1 MELADTS
8 AWTNRHKSADAD
20 DDFST
25 RILAGEI
32 ATCPI
37 VTMELLWTAQSRPDF
52 DELLVDLGALP
63 QVPICDDVWSRA
75 MEVWGELVSR
85 GRHRQVK
92 IPDLLVGASAERAGL
107 AVCHYDRD
115 FDEIAVVTGQ
125 PIRAIAPLG
134 TL

>member
-8 AWTNRHKSADAD
+8 AWTNRHKSEDVD

-25 RILAGEI
+25 RILANEI
-32 ATCPI
+32 ATCPM
-37 VTMELLWTAQSRPDF
+37 VTMELLWTAQSPPDY

-63 QVPICDDVWSRA
+63 QVPINDDVWLRA
-75 MEVWGELVSR
+75 TEVWRELVAR

-92 IPDLLVGASAERAGL
+92 IPDLLVAAAAEREGL

-115 FDEIAVVTGQ
+115 FE
-125 PIRAIAPLG
+125 
-134 TL
+134 

>member
-8 AWTNRHKSADAD
+8 AWTNRHKSEDAD
-20 DDFST
+20 DDFSA

-37 VTMELLWTAQSRPDF
+37 VTMELLWTAQSQSDF
-52 DELLVDLGALP
+52 DELHLDLGALP
-63 QVPICDDVWSRA
+63 QAPIGDDVWSRA
-75 MEVWGELVSR
+75 MEVWRELVAR

-115 FDEIAVVTGQ
+115 FDEIAAVTGQ

>member
-1 MELADTS
+1 VELADTS

-63 QVPICDDVWSRA
+63 QVPISDDVWSRA

-107 AVCHYDRD
+107 AVCHCDRD